1 MRWLE
6 DDVLGLL
13 HASARLH
20 VVDMQPGNIACLLAL
35 HPSVAYVIPVVRGLK
50 SARFGEKELFF
61 ANVAGP

>member
-1 MRWLE
+1 
-6 DDVLGLL
+6 
-13 HASARLH
+13 
-20 VVDMQPGNIACLLAL
+20 MQPGNIACLLAL